1 METSVDTSDGRAHHV
16 DRIEDTRLWL
26 REFSQDDWQAVHA
39 WASRPE
45 VCRFQAWGPNSP
57 AETRAFL
64 QTVLD
69 AKAVSPRTNFTLA
82 ATLPGQETPIGS
94 GTLFIRSAS
103 FRMGEIAYILHP
115 DYWGQGLGTAL
126 ARLLLALGF
135 ERFGLHRIY
144 ATCDPRNIGSGRVLQ
159 KVGMTHEGRLR
170 ETMQIRD
177 GWRDSDVYGIL
188 EHERG
193 RSMPVT
199 I

>member
-1 METSVDTSDGRAHHV
+1 METSVDTNDGRPHYI
-16 DRIEDTRLWL
+16 DRIEGARLWL
-26 REFSQDDWQAVHA
+26 REFSQDDWQAVHT

-45 VCRFQAWGPNSP
+45 VCRFQVWGPNSP

-69 AKAVSPRTNFTLA
+69 EKAVSPRTSFTLA
-82 ATLPGQETPIGS
+82 VTLPGQGTPIGS
-94 GTLFIRSAS
+94 GALFIRSDS
-103 FRMGEIAYILHP
+103 FHMGEIAYILHP
-115 DYWGQGLGTAL
+115 GYWGQGLGTAL

-144 ATCDPRNIGSGRVLQ
+144 ATCDPRNLGSGRVLQ

-188 EHERG
+188 EHERD
-193 RSMPVT
+193 RSTPVT